1 MKKKLLP
8 ILALSLGTFALA
20 QVGINTPTPRLTLD
34 VNAIK
39 TDGTTA
45 EGIRAPRLTEAQVL
59 AANNLYNLATIGAI
73 VYVTSANAAPS
84 TKTENITSQG
94 YYYFDGVKW
103 QKMQNLNIYD
113 SDGTLAAN
121 RTVTMEDKTLDFTST
136 ATTGTSHYRID
147 GSTFSVNSVDN
158 RVGIGTI
165 DPQAILNVTNPI
177 QGGLVD
183 AMAVGISNCGGLCG
197 QGTARNMVL
206 YNSNPTNT
214 FFASIDFV
222 PSGSS
227 TALSGATIRGIDR
240 DATNNF
246 AGISFAT
253 RNATDYAD
261 RLTIRSSGLVGIA
274 NNLPA
279 TTLDVAGKIDATTP
293 DGVLIP
299 RFTVTQLAAK
309 DAAYGS
315 LQNGALVFVTS
326 GVGSSGKTS
335 DVLGAGIYYY
345 DNFFSKW
352 RRVGLAAEA
361 DGVIGN
367 EVLNGTAGGAL
378 TRSGAGT
385 AADPFTLGVPDQGI
399 TTVKI
404 ADENVTY
411 AKIKTP
417 VRTVT
422 ANYILTVE
430 DEGGFI
436 YVDSPTTA
444 WIYINQT
451 LPEGFHCVVIQKGV
465 GQVRIAAVF
474 PTGVN
479 SARGLTTRTQYSAV
493 GIIKRTPTEAYVT
506 GDAIN

>member
-1 MKKKLLP
+1 MRKNILPLFATVLL
-8 ILALSLGTFALA
+8 SGTAFA
-20 QVGINTPTPRLTLD
+20 QVGIYTPNPQLTLD

-39 TDGTTA
+39 TDGSTA

-59 AANNLYNLATIGAI
+59 SANNLYNLGTIGAI
-73 VYVTSANAAPS
+73 VYITSANAASSP
-84 TKTENITSQG
+84 KTENITSTG
-94 YYYFDGVKW
+94 YYYFDGSKW
-103 QKMQNLNIYD
+103 QRMQNINIYS

-158 RVGIGTI
+158 RVGIGTT

-177 QGGLVD
+177 QGNLVD

-197 QGTARNMVL
+197 QGTARNLVL
-206 YNSNPTNT
+206 YNSNPTNS

-279 TTLDVAGKIDATTP
+279 STLDVAGKIDATTP

-299 RFTVTQLAAK
+299 RFSVTQLAAK
-309 DAAYGS
+309 DAAYGTP
-315 LQNGALVFVTS
+315 QNGTLVFVTS
-326 GVGSSGKTS
+326 GIGSSGKTS
-335 DVLGAGIYYY
+335 DILGAGLYYY
-345 DNFFSKW
+345 DSFASKW
-352 RRVGLAAEA
+352 RRVGLAAEM

-367 EVLNGTAGGAL
+367 EVLNATPGGAL
-378 TRSGAGT
+378 TRSGSGT

-422 ANYILTVE
+422 TSYTLAAD
-430 DEGGFI
+430 DEGGFV
-436 YVDSPTTA
+436 YVDSPSATT
-444 WIYINQT
+444 ITVPGT
-451 LPEGFHCVVIQKGV
+451 LPAGFHCVVVQQGP
-465 GQVRIAAVF
+465 GQVNIAGS
-474 PTGVN
+474 GVVMTT
-479 SARGLTTRTQYSAV
+479 ARGTKTRTQYSAI
-493 GIIKRTPTEAYVT
+493 GIIKQTTAAGTIT